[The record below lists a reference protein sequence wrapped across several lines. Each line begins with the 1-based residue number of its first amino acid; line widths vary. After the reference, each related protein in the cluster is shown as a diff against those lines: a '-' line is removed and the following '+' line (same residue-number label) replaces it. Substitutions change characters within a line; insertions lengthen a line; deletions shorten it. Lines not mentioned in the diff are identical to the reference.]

1 MPSGNRR
8 AATTLCS
15 ILLFAGCSGSSGERS
30 APVTQG
36 PFSLA
41 ETKSPTLG
49 TPAPATPGAA
59 TPSQPATPTPSS
71 PGTPS
76 APATPD
82 PAAAPTVSLTSA
94 ATHLNSGAATTLTWN
109 STNASSCIARGGWN
123 GSRSLSG
130 SRSTGPV
137 NANTTYS
144 LSCSG
149 AGGTAV
155 SMITI
160 SVAGRLT
167 LRWQAPTENVDGT
180 PLTDLAGY
188 RIHYGPLSRNYTG
201 DAPVDNPAAT
211 STTISLPSGTYYV
224 SMTAFDAQGNESA
237 YSNEIIRSTL

>member
-1 MPSGNRR
+1 MSSGNHRT
-8 AATTLCS
+8 AITLCS

-36 PFSLA
+36 PFSVA
-41 ETKSPTLG
+41 EAKSPTLG
-49 TPAPATPGAA
+49 TPAPATPGA
-59 TPSQPATPTPSS
+59 TNPSAPA
-71 PGTPS
+71 TPS
-76 APATPD
+76 APGTPD

-94 ATHLNSGAATTLTWN
+94 TTNLNSGAATTLTW
-109 STNASSCIARGGWN
+109 STTNASSCSASGGWN

-130 SRSTGPV
+130 SQSTGPV

-144 LSCSG
+144 LTCSG

-160 SVAGRLT
+160 SVTGRLT
-167 LRWQAPTENVDGT
+167 LNWQAPTENVDGT

-188 RIHYGPLSRNYTG
+188 RIHYGPASRSYTG
-201 DAPVDNPAAT
+201 DAPVANPSAT

-224 SMTAFDAQGNESA
+224 AMTAFDAQGNESA